1 MSNSC
6 YTEFQKDNIPL
17 VFVGVHVRRT
27 DYGPHMTEMGMG
39 NFVTKKY
46 FEAAMEWMQIRYI
59 ERKVIFVMVS
69 DDPDWARKMFDQRGD
84 VVFSSSGYR
93 YTSLSVHSCEHHR
106 SMK

>member
-1 MSNSC
+1 M
-6 YTEFQKDNIPL
+6 
-17 VFVGVHVRRT
+17 GVHVRRT

-59 ERKVIFVMVS
+59 ERNVIFVMVS

-93 YTSLSVHSCEHHR
+93 YTSLTAFIHVNTIEI
-106 SMK
+106 